1 MAQPADDAV
10 AREEPLAIE
19 LVGADAHGAPVTRTV
34 AITMCT
40 PGRPRELAI
49 GFLLGEGIIRGL
61 DEVKA
66 VFSEGP
72 SDEEGQQHGVRVV
85 LQAGVRIDWDRMQ
98 RNFYASSSCGV
109 CGKTSLRALEMT
121 GFASVTAPERA
132 FPAELISLLPERLR
146 AAQELFDETGGVHG
160 AGIFDWTGQVVTVQ
174 EDVGRHN
181 AVDKA
186 VGTLFLRRRWPLR
199 DHVLVVSGR
208 ASFELVQKAIA
219 ARIPLLVAVGAPS
232 SLAVAAADEFGLCV
246 VGFTKKNGYNVYT
259 HPAYVEAELA
269 REVAA

>member
-1 MAQPADDAV
+1 V
-10 AREEPLAIE
+10 
-19 LVGADAHGAPVTRTV
+19 
-34 AITMCT
+34 
-40 PGRPRELAI
+40 
-49 GFLLGEGIIRGL
+49 RGL

-72 SDEEGQQHGVRVV
+72 SDEEGQQHAVRVV
-85 LQAGVRIDWDRMQ
+85 LQPGARVDWERLQ

-109 CGKTSLRALEMT
+109 CGKASLRALEMT
-121 GFASVTAPERA
+121 GFDAVPAPERP
-132 FPAELISLLPERLR
+132 FPAGLIHALPGRLR
-146 AAQELFDETGGVHG
+146 AAQELFDRTGGVHG
-160 AGIFDWTGQVVTVQ
+160 AGIFDWSGQAVTVQ

-186 VGTLFLRRRWPLR
+186 VGALFLRRLWPLR

-246 VGFTKKNGYNVYT
+246 VGFTRQQGCNIYT
-259 HPAYVEAELA
+259 HPAHVSAGAA